1 MVICVSYM
9 FFAPFADRFDG
20 LVWLFE
26 TEAEECAEVEEVNS
40 MDGSRWELSWMTFF
54 CFFLSS

>member
-1 MVICVSYM
+1 MIICVLYM

-26 TEAEECAEVEEVNS
+26 TEAEECAEVEKKSIRCMEV
-40 MDGSRWELSWMTFF
+40 DGN
-54 CFFLSS
+54 